1 MVAEGLSCLIQK
13 AEEKGELN
21 GIKVCRGAPTVSHLL
36 FADDSLILMQADKE
50 NTDWLKRTLDSY
62 CQSSG

>member
-36 FADDSLILMQADKE
+36 FADDSLILMQADK
-50 NTDWLKRTLDSY
+50 
-62 CQSSG
+62 